1 MCKRPGKIAS
11 DMIRCSKERKLKIR
25 WPTDLVFGADVTKV
39 PDTINS
45 KLQQKILNVVGLF
58 FDIVIIGKIPP

>member
-1 MCKRPGKIAS
+1 MAS
-11 DMIRCSKERKLKIR
+11 PMIRCSKERKLKIR
-25 WPTDLVFGADVTKV
+25 WPTDLVFGADVTEV

-45 KLQQKILNVVGLF
+45 KLQQKILNVGLL